1 MTIGYTTIGD
11 YLLPNIAYCDETLHF
26 GCYSRLRQKFLK
38 ENHVGVYNE
47 MLLSGSL
54 WEHLA
59 EIEASCQAR
68 LERIVS
74 TLAKSEGVTEAMKE
88 TNQLEWVRIRS
99 RSKKSFW
106 QSLFTH
112 FNKYLPA
119 VSRGWFYFW
128 EAQMTSPTPRGRT
141 APPAPAEPRPAKGR
155 ARRLRRRARVR
166 EPGLRPR
173 TPPISGRFA

>member
-1 MTIGYTTIGD
+1 MAKGGAMTIGYTTIGD

-59 EIEASCQAR
+59 EVEDSCQMR

-74 TLAKSEGVTEAMKE
+74 TLAKSEGVTESLKE
-88 TNQLEWVRIRS
+88 SDQLEWVCKMNSIHS
-99 RSKKSFW
+99 R
-106 QSLFTH
+106 
-112 FNKYLPA
+112 
-119 VSRGWFYFW
+119 
-128 EAQMTSPTPRGRT
+128 
-141 APPAPAEPRPAKGR
+141 AEEIVLAE
-155 ARRLRRRARVR
+155 LIYT
-166 EPGLRPR
+166 L
-173 TPPISGRFA
+173 